1 MTDRIVFEHTVEAL
15 FIRGLG
21 DRMTP
26 DLKWQL
32 REAGL
37 DLDRKLLP
45 GYPQERFTRWLQCSA
60 RVLHPE
66 ASEENALCWLGERLV
81 DGYQETVVG
90 SALFGVLRLLG
101 PRRMLE
107 RTQKNFRSGNS
118 YTEVRTTALG
128 EREMELW
135 MNELDIARH
144 FTKGTMLAGMRASGA
159 KEPRVDVLHFDSA
172 GTTYRVRWS
181 S

>member
-1 MTDRIVFEHTVEAL
+1 MTNRIVFEHTVEAL

-21 DRMTP
+21 ERVTP
-26 DLKWQL
+26 ELKSRL
-32 REAGL
+32 RDEGL

-60 RVLHPE
+60 RSLHPDT
-66 ASEENALCWLGERLV
+66 SEEDALCWLGERLV
-81 DGYQETVVG
+81 DGYKETAVG

-118 YTEVRTTALG
+118 YTEVRTTLLG

-144 FTKGTMLAGMRASGA
+144 FTRGTMLAGMRACGA
-159 KEPRVDVLHFDSA
+159 KEPRIDVLRHDTD

-181 S
+181 A

>member
-1 MTDRIVFEHTVEAL
+1 MADRIVFEHTVEAL
-15 FIRGLG
+15 FFRGLG
-21 DRMTP
+21 DRVTP
-26 DLKWQL
+26 LLKAQL

-45 GYPQERFTRWLQCSA
+45 GYPEVDFTRWLQRSA
-60 RVLHPE
+60 WALCPGAPE
-66 ASEENALCWLGERLV
+66 EEGLCWLGERLV
-81 DGYQETVVG
+81 DGYKETVVG

-118 YTEVRTTALG
+118 YTEVRTTMLG

-135 MNELDIARH
+135 MNELDVSRY

-159 KEPRVDVLHFDSA
+159 KEPRVDVLRFDST
-172 GTTYRVRWS
+172 GTTYRVMWS
-181 S
+181 A